1 MKRRLLPY
9 QGRWVADEAQLKV
22 IEKSRRIGL
31 SWAEAYEA
39 VMHAGGDSGNVYYQS
54 YDQEMTRGFIDDC
67 AEWAGFLKV
76 AVSAVGEMLIDDGPR
91 SVQAFRLALGNG
103 REIVAM
109 TSAPR
114 AFRSKGRPGD
124 LGIVDEA
131 AFVDDLEEVL
141 KAALA
146 FLVWGGRIHVLST
159 HDGESNPFNK
169 LCEDIRSGRQPGS
182 LHTVTFD
189 DALADGLAARV
200 LEVQGRPP
208 SREAMEEW
216 ARGIRHVYRHN
227 AAEELDCV
235 PSAGSGTFL
244 TWDMIRKCQD
254 KDANR
259 PELYEGGYSYLGID
273 VARRRHLWVATAFEM
288 VGDVLWAREMEILRD
303 KRFSEQRAV
312 VRRMVRQFRCIR
324 IGIDQTGMGEGLFE
338 QLQDDHGTQRVE
350 GFLLTGPTRLALATS
365 LLTHCEDARIR
376 IPDDED
382 TEADLRSVRREGGT
396 AGPPRLVSGESGTD
410 GHADRFWSFAIAC
423 HVSEAGP
430 VEFDYTAAPPRR
442 GARVDDGPAPGRGWL
457 RPDHGDDFRRPV
469 RGGW

>member
-227 AAEELDCV
+227 AAEELDCI

-254 KDANR
+254 KDATGPSSTRAAIPISVSTSRAAGTSGWR
-259 PELYEGGYSYLGID
+259 PPSRWSGTCFGRGKWKSCGTSGFRSSGRWFAGWCASSGAS
-273 VARRRHLWVATAFEM
+273 VSASTRPA
-288 VGDVLWAREMEILRD
+288 WARVCSSSSRTI
-303 KRFSEQRAV
+303 
-312 VRRMVRQFRCIR
+312 
-324 IGIDQTGMGEGLFE
+324 TG
-338 QLQDDHGTQRVE
+338 
-350 GFLLTGPTRLALATS
+350 
-365 LLTHCEDARIR
+365 
-376 IPDDED
+376 
-382 TEADLRSVRREGGT
+382 RSGSKG
-396 AGPPRLVSGESGTD
+396 S
-410 GHADRFWSFAIAC
+410 C
-423 HVSEAGP
+423 
-430 VEFDYTAAPPRR
+430 
-442 GARVDDGPAPGRGWL
+442 
-457 RPDHGDDFRRPV
+457 
-469 RGGW
+469 

>member
-169 LCEDIRSGRQPGS
+169 LCEDIRSGTQRGS
-182 LHTVTFD
+182 LHTGH
-189 DALADGLAARV
+189 LRRRLGRRPSRARV

-227 AAEELDCV
+227 AAEELDCI
-235 PSAGSGTFL
+235 PAAGAGTFL
-244 TWDMIRKCQD
+244 GWELIRKCRHA
-254 KDANR
+254 DAGSRSSTGEVSATSASTSRAAGTSGWRLPSRWSGTCFGHGKWKSCGTSGFRSSGRWFAGWCASSGASVSASTR
-259 PELYEGGYSYLGID
+259 P
-273 VARRRHLWVATAFEM
+273 A
-288 VGDVLWAREMEILRD
+288 WARVCSSSSRTI
-303 KRFSEQRAV
+303 
-312 VRRMVRQFRCIR
+312 
-324 IGIDQTGMGEGLFE
+324 TG
-338 QLQDDHGTQRVE
+338 
-350 GFLLTGPTRLALATS
+350 
-365 LLTHCEDARIR
+365 
-376 IPDDED
+376 
-382 TEADLRSVRREGGT
+382 RSGSKG
-396 AGPPRLVSGESGTD
+396 S
-410 GHADRFWSFAIAC
+410 C
-423 HVSEAGP
+423 
-430 VEFDYTAAPPRR
+430 
-442 GARVDDGPAPGRGWL
+442 
-457 RPDHGDDFRRPV
+457 
-469 RGGW
+469 